1 MLGEC
6 THDSGIHQAIHAL
19 RLQSGVALD
28 RLSLGLEGMQQG
40 PLIIAGA
47 FGTEG
52 MFEQGQGFLFMG
64 MGQVD
69 TGLQ

>member
-1 MLGEC
+1 
-6 THDSGIHQAIHAL
+6 
-19 RLQSGVALD
+19 
-28 RLSLGLEGMQQG
+28 MQQG